1 MNINLLQI
9 IGKYVSL
16 LMVSLLSFFG
26 IDNYNEKLI
35 NSNNNLINKNENIVN
50 AINYETKYIYN
61 SKLPSN
67 VEKIVQ
73 KGEYGISYGNQIID
87 DSKEEIIEKGTGP
100 YGIFKGRLVGYG
112 PDCPGC
118 SKKGNVACKTAD
130 KKIFS
135 LIDDGIY
142 YEDSE
147 FGSVR
152 ILATDL
158 NKYPC
163 GTIIRVEKEDGTIFM
178 AVVLDRI
185 GTKSETPLFDL
196 AYSSQTDK
204 TVFNADKL
212 TGRNITFNVQRWGW

>member
-1 MNINLLQI
+1 MSINFLQI
-9 IGKYVSL
+9 IGKYITL
-16 LMVSLLSFFG
+16 TLLSILSFLG
-26 IDNYNEKLI
+26 IDNFNEKIFIANKIDLKPVVTTIKYDTKIIYNEK
-35 NSNNNLINKNENIVN
+35 V
-50 AINYETKYIYN
+50 
-61 SKLPSN
+61 PSN
-67 VEKIVQ
+67 IEKVIQ
-73 KGEYGISYGNQIID
+73 KGEDGLSEDNKIV
-87 DSKEEIIEKGTGP
+87 KEATEEIIEKGTGA

-118 SKKGNVACKTAD
+118 SIKGNVACKTED
-130 KKIFS
+130 KKVFS
-135 LIDDGIY
+135 LISDGIY

-158 NKYPC
+158 KKFPC
-163 GTIIRVEKEDGTIFM
+163 GTIIKVEKEDGTVFM

-196 AYSSQTDK
+196 AYSSEMDK

-212 TGRNITFNVQRWGW
+212 TGKNITFNVQRWGF